1 MTDKPTPVRI
11 PPDLRDRIDALRG
24 HVPRETWVRVQ
35 LLNVVDT
42 LEHNQPARTPCDAT
56 SL

>member
-24 HVPRETWVRVQ
+24 HVPRETWVRLQ
-35 LLNVVDT
+35 LLNVVRR
-42 LEHNQPARTPCDAT
+42 LEHEPPERPFRVP
-56 SL
+56 LEL